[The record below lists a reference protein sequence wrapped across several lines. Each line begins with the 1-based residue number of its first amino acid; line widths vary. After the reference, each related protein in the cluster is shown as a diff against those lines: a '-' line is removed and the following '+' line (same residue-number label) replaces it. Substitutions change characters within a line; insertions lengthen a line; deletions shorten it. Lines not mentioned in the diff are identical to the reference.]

1 MSGGFQTA
9 VANQPAPAV
18 AGDLASLNPI
28 FTVDAGPGGLVA
40 GPAGAI
46 IGRFCWAAAPADGD
60 NAPSQVSNTGL
71 GPVTGFLFREQQ
83 GLITAY
89 LAGSGL
95 TVPQGFG
102 LTLANGGDFWVKNDG
117 ATQALPGATAYA
129 TLADGK
135 VTFGALTGS
144 ATGSI
149 AAGSSSF
156 TGSISGDTLTVTGSV
171 TGTIY
176 PGTVISGSGVAS
188 GTKIVRQLTGTAGG
202 AGTYAVSIPEQSVAA
217 TAITG
222 AYGIFTAASG
232 LSGTFS
238 LGSILT
244 GTGISVTTTITA
256 FGTGSGGLG
265 TYIVDVNTVVSST
278 TITGTLNVAT
288 KWKAMSAALP
298 GELVKISDH
307 LLG

>member
-18 AGDLASLNPI
+18 VGDLASLNPI

-46 IGRFCWAAAPADGD
+46 IGRFCWATAPVDGD

-102 LTLANGGDFWVKNDG
+102 LTLANGGDFWVMNDG

-135 VTFGALTGS
+135 VTFSALTGV

-149 AAGSSSF
+149 AAGASSF
-156 TGSISGDTLTVTGSV
+156 TGTIAGDTLTASAV

-176 PGTVISGSGVAS
+176 PGTVLSGSGVAS

-202 AGTYAVSIPEQSVAA
+202 AGTYAVSIPEQSVAS

-232 LSGTFS
+232 LTGTFS

-265 TYIVDVNTVVSST
+265 TYIVDVNTVVGST
-278 TITGTLNVAT
+278 AITGTLNVAT